1 MDVTPSSVPRVEGED
16 LTIDELAV
24 QVDMTV
30 RNIRAHQARGL
41 LPPPRIQ
48 GRVGYYGPSHRRRLE
63 QIRSMQEEGLNLAA
77 IAKVLNDGQLTAI
90 TTELFTGTEPRRF
103 DPGDLLEQLGIEP
116 DSDDGTAEL
125 AEKLGLIELDGDK
138 IRMDMPALLPV
149 AKTFLAMGVPLIA
162 QLEAL
167 AQVQAATDQ
176 VAAAYLKLA
185 DDFLIARVAVD
196 SGGDI
201 DAIRASV
208 AQLRDLA
215 RAALIT
221 SFNRAMSDA
230 LRTHFDSRPIE
241 LAELIDEDGPTP

>member
-1 MDVTPSSVPRVEGED
+1 MLGVPGDHETSDD
-16 LTIDELAV
+16 LTIDELAA

-63 QIRSMQEEGLNLAA
+63 QIRAMQDEGLNLAA

-90 TTELFTGTEPRRF
+90 TTELFTGTEPRSF
-103 DPGDLLEQLGIEP
+103 DPEELLGQLGIQP
-116 DSDDGTAEL
+116 DDGSADL
-125 AEKLGLIELDGDK
+125 AFSLGLIEADGDR
-138 IRMDMPALLPV
+138 IRMEMPGLLPV
-149 AKTFLAMGVPLIA
+149 AKEFLAMGVPLTA

-167 AQVQAATDQ
+167 AQVQAATEQ
-176 VAAAYLKLA
+176 VAAAYLHLA
-185 DDFLIARVAVD
+185 DEHLIAKVAVD

-201 DAIRASV
+201 DVIRASI

-230 LRTHFDSRPIE
+230 LRAHFE
-241 LAELIDEDGPTP
+241 TGPTDEAPGPEGPTA